1 MITYVAGNFVDDQEA
16 VIPVT
21 DLAILRGYGVF
32 DVMRAYDGTI
42 FRAHDHIERLV
53 QSAGMIGIP
62 VRHSNDALIAIAQET
77 LTRNTLKNAVVRM
90 VLTGGDGA
98 DSITPLGNPR
108 LLVFAAPYSPPPAED
123 YKNGVKIITT
133 NHKRF
138 LPYAKTIHYIPAI
151 LAIKAAR
158 EQGAVE
164 AIYVNGDE
172 LISEGTR
179 TSIFMFIKNTLITPR
194 EDVLPG
200 ITRKVVLELA
210 EGMYRIQIRDVTVDE
225 LVGADEVFITST
237 TREIQPVCQID
248 EERVLMGDN
257 TRKLMAAFKE
267 LVSRQT

>member
-1 MITYVAGNFVDDQEA
+1 MITYVAGEFVDESEA

-32 DVMRAYDGTI
+32 DVMRAYSGKI

-53 QSAGMIGIP
+53 RSAAMIGIP
-62 VRHSNDALIAIAQET
+62 VRHSNDGLIAIAQET
-77 LTRNTLKNAVVRM
+77 IERNKLKNALVRL

-108 LLVFAAPYSPPPAED
+108 LLVFAMPYKPPPAED
-123 YKNGVKIITT
+123 YKNGVKVITT

-151 LAIKAAR
+151 LAMKAAR

-164 AIYVNGDE
+164 AIYVNGEE

-179 TSIFMFIKNTLITPR
+179 TSVFMFLKNKLITPR

-200 ITRKVVLELA
+200 VTRKVVLEIA
-210 EGMYRIQIRDVTVDE
+210 EGKFPVEIRDVTIDE
-225 LVGADEVFITST
+225 LVSADEVFITST

-248 EERVLMGDN
+248 DDRVLMGDN
-257 TRKLMAAFKE
+257 TRQLMAAFKE

>member
-1 MITYVAGNFVDDQEA
+1 MITYVDGKFVDEREA

-32 DVMRAYDGTI
+32 DVMRAYNGRI
-42 FRAHDHIERLV
+42 FRAHDHAERLV

-62 VRHSNDALIAIAQET
+62 VRHSNDGLIAIAQET
-77 LTRNTLKNAVVRM
+77 LARNNLKDAVVRV

-108 LLVFAAPYSPPPAED
+108 LLVFAAPYKPPPADD
-123 YKNGVKIITT
+123 YKNGVKVITT
-133 NHKRF
+133 SHKRF

-151 LAIKAAR
+151 LAMKTAH

-164 AIYVNGDE
+164 AIYINGDE
-172 LISEGTR
+172 LVSEGTR
-179 TSIFMFIKNTLITPR
+179 TSVFMFIKNRLITPR

-210 EGMYRIQIRDVTVDE
+210 ERVFPIDIRDVKLDE
-225 LVGADEVFITST
+225 LIGADEVFITST
-237 TREIQPVCQID
+237 TREIQPVRQID
-248 EERVLMGDN
+248 DERVLLGEN